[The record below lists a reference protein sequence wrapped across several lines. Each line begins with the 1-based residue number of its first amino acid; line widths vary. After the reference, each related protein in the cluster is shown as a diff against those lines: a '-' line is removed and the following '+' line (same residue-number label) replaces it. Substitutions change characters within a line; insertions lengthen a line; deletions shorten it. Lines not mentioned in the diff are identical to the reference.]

1 MARDR
6 SAFDDLVSEHSGAL
20 RQFLERRV
28 PIEGVDDLTQEVWLA
43 AWSALPTFDRR
54 SAFQTWLCSI
64 GLNKVRDYYRR
75 DRRQASEVPL
85 HESEHQVE
93 LRDHGHAI
101 ELRDSVRS
109 MVSKLPAQQREV
121 VELYYCC
128 EYTLPEVARAT
139 GRNLNTVKYQFYSAH
154 SQLAT
159 MMRRERP

>member
-6 SAFDDLVSEHSGAL
+6 TAFDDLVSEHSQAL

-28 PIEGVDDLTQEVWLA
+28 PSEGVDDITQEVWLA
-43 AWSALPTFDRR
+43 AWSALPSFDRR

-75 DRRQASEVPL
+75 DRKFAAEVSL
-85 HESEHQVE
+85 HESEYQVE
-93 LRDHGHAI
+93 FPDHGHAI
-101 ELRDSVRS
+101 QLKDSVHS
-109 MVSKLPAQQREV
+109 MVSKLPAHQREV

-128 EYTLPEVARAT
+128 EYTLPEVAKAT

-154 SQLAT
+154 SQLAA
-159 MMRRERP
+159 MMKKERS